1 MPIPSLRGVRAR
13 PTDPTRVLEEI
24 KRLVLEQLGGLPGEF
39 YGPIEAALSTTVPSG
54 EEARSPQV
62 LYQSQAAL
70 WVLRQHHA
78 AHVMRYRQ
86 QIAQGFDDFRS
97 LRIRHSGDLPL
108 GLVDESQIDF
118 HLAGQ
123 ALATALEQRYNVQL
137 EVMGARLAVLAAAL
151 GAEPALNPLGASRL
165 AAAFVETFRDEQIP
179 EILRRLLFEHYEK
192 ALNRVLAELYE
203 KANALLLNA
212 GYGVPANTR
221 SAAQAPPRPPAPAGF
236 GDAVPG
242 VADGQGFAGAD
253 YGEPGSGGPGFG
265 HGAGGYGPGG
275 AGRGGYGQNGHGQQG
290 GHAQGRHSQ
299 GGHATGAH
307 ATEGPGHGNAHPG
320 AGLGADLPTSA
331 ELGELRNLLHAWRE
345 GGLGNEAAIGSRSAR
360 VASGQR
366 RELRL
371 EELVS
376 VASLLQSEPADVFAR
391 ALAGSGT
398 LAGVIREQLN
408 DGSRRLG
415 LDPQHTRLSV
425 EDEDAIDLVGLL
437 FDSLFS
443 SQQLQERA
451 RRLYARLVL
460 PFVKV
465 ALTDQQLFVQPA
477 HPARR
482 LFDSITEAV
491 AGNRGETP
499 QERELLDR
507 AASISQRVVAE
518 YNEDLAIFE
527 TAHRELDA
535 LLHQQRRRIELQAE
549 RAAKATNGRER
560 LNYAR
565 EQADALLARRLAAPP
580 LSPAIAEFLS
590 TSWRHHLVQTWLRDG
605 NDSERFAQAISL
617 GDGLVEAD
625 RIAAAGRGNE
635 LANHLLALEPM
646 IGACLASS
654 GLDQSAAEHGLA
666 ILVKGLVY
674 PNTPRDLHPPPPRQ
688 AEEDAEERG
697 LWLDATADSLRLDPA
712 DLEHLDSLPVG
723 AWLQVTDVRGESMA
737 VKIAWISPLTGRR
750 LLVNRRGL
758 RVLVA
763 SVEELAAL
771 AACGRLQL
779 GTEPTA
785 FEQAMRHVRQ
795 QLDLAAARR

>member
-1 MPIPSLRGVRAR
+1 MPIPSHRGVLAR

-39 YGPIEAALSTTVPSG
+39 YGPIEAALSTTVLSG

-108 GLVDESQIDF
+108 GLIDESQIDF

-123 ALATALEQRYNVQL
+123 SLATTLEQRYNVQL
-137 EVMGARLAVLAAAL
+137 EVMDARLAMLAAAL

-165 AAAFVETFRDEQIP
+165 ATAFVETFRDEQIP

-192 ALNRVLAELYE
+192 ALGRVLAELYE

-212 GYGVPANTR
+212 GYSVPASAR
-221 SAAQAPPRPPAPAGF
+221 SAAQAPPHPPRPPAPAGF

-242 VADGQGFAGAD
+242 VADGQGFADADHGVPGTGAG
-253 YGEPGSGGPGFG
+253 YR
-265 HGAGGYGPGG
+265 HGAGGYGSGG
-275 AGRGGYGQNGHGQQG
+275 AGQGGYGQGGNAQG
-290 GHAQGRHSQ
+290 GHSQ
-299 GGHATGAH
+299 GGQATG
-307 ATEGPGHGNAHPG
+307 GPGHGNAYPG
-320 AGLGADLPTSA
+320 AGLGADMPTSA
-331 ELGELRNLLHAWRE
+331 ELGELRSLLHAWRE
-345 GGLGNEAAIGSRSAR
+345 GGLGNEAATGARSTKA
-360 VASGQR
+360 ASGQR

-415 LDPQHTRLSV
+415 LDPERTRLSV

-518 YNEDLAIFE
+518 YNEDLTIFE

-565 EQADALLARRLAAPP
+565 EQADAVLARRLAAPP

-605 NDSERFAQAISL
+605 SDSERFAQAISL

-625 RIAAAGRGNE
+625 RIAAAGRGND

-697 LWLDATADSLRLDPA
+697 LWLDATVDSLRLDPA
-712 DLEHLDSLPVG
+712 DLEHLDSLPAG

-771 AACGRLQL
+771 AASGRLQM
-779 GTEPTA
+779 GAEPTA